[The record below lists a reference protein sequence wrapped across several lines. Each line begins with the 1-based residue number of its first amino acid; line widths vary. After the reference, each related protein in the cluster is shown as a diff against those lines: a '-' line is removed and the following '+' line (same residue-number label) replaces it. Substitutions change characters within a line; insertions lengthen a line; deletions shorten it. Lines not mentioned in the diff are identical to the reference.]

1 MWGCER
7 LDRYGKIG
15 CLRRSYRND
24 SRVAGLNQNAT
35 HRYVIDPA
43 TANTEW
49 PVRCLLPASSME
61 ATMTGLI
68 PVAVAALAGVYFSIQ
83 AAKAQAP
90 SLI

>member
-35 HRYVIDPA
+35 VGM
-43 TANTEW
+43 
-49 PVRCLLPASSME
+49 S
-61 ATMTGLI
+61 
-68 PVAVAALAGVYFSIQ
+68 
-83 AAKAQAP
+83 
-90 SLI
+90 